1 MVRVINFSGGKSSA
15 YMTLMLE
22 PTADD
27 IVLFTD
33 TCREHPKTYEFIDN
47 FERNEGIKIHRA
59 VYEKDGL
66 KGFDALVARKANL
79 PNVTKRTC
87 TVELKINT
95 AKRYLRSLGVQ
106 RFESYIGFR
115 ADESRRVD
123 RHKDRYKKIHTK
135 FPMYD
140 AGVSKKDVND
150 FWELKPYT
158 LEIPSILGN
167 CVGCFLKGPHALLQ
181 IFEHYPEFAEPW
193 IKDEADPIRTK
204 GSMGNYIKG
213 IRYADIMKKA
223 RTQSSIFDQDMQPDD
238 TCNHCHV

>member
-22 PTADD
+22 PTEND

-33 TCREHPKTYEFIDN
+33 TCREHPKTYEFINN
-47 FERNEGIKIHRA
+47 FEKNEGIKIHRA

-66 KGFDALVARKANL
+66 KGFDALIHSKKYL
-79 PNVTKRTC
+79 PNQSQRLC
-87 TVELKINT
+87 TSELKINT
-95 AKRYLRSLGVQ
+95 AKRYLRNLGVQ
-106 RFESYIGFR
+106 KFESYIGFR
-115 ADESRRVD
+115 SDESRRVEKYVQ
-123 RHKDRYKKIHTK
+123 RTKKVVPK
-135 FPMYD
+135 FPMYE
-140 AGVSKKDVND
+140 AGITKKIVND

-158 LEIPSILGN
+158 LEIPPIFGN

-193 IKDEADPIRTK
+193 VKDEENDFGKK
-204 GSMGNYIKG
+204 GSKSTYIKG
-213 IRYADIMKKA
+213 IRYADILKKSQ
-223 RTQSSIFDQDMQPDD
+223 TQSSIFDQDMQPDD